1 MSSTRGGTHGSTRG
15 RRGVS
20 LVAGALVA
28 TLAGGAAAQGRDWDA
43 VEIRTT
49 HVAGPVHMI
58 QGSGGNLAVSAGG
71 DDVFLVD
78 DQFAPLTPRI
88 TAAIRAI
95 HDAPVRFVLN
105 THWHPD
111 HTGGNENLG
120 EAGAVIVAH
129 GNVRERLASEQ
140 VQILLGDRSVP
151 PSPDAAL
158 PVITFT
164 RDVTFHLNGES
175 VHVFH
180 LPRAHTDGD
189 SAVHFRGS
197 DVLHVGDVLF
207 NGAYPFIDLDSGGS
221 VEGYLA
227 AQERLLEV
235 AGPETKIVPGHGP
248 LGSRDDLRAAHA
260 MLEEVRDR
268 VRGAQTTGQ
277 SLEEF
282 LAEDRLADLDERW
295 GGGFLDARRFAT
307 ILWMDLAR

>member
-1 MSSTRGGTHGSTRG
+1 MSSIRGRMHSRARG
-15 RRGVS
+15 RREVA
-20 LVAGALVA
+20 LLAGALTA
-28 TLAGGAAAQGRDWDA
+28 MLAGGAAAQGGDWDA

-58 QGSGGNLAVSAGG
+58 EGRGGNLAVSAGPDG
-71 DDVFLVD
+71 VFLVD

-88 TAAIRAI
+88 TAAIRTLR
-95 HDAPVRFVLN
+95 DAPVRFVLN

-129 GNVRERLASEQ
+129 GNVRERLAADQ
-140 VQILLGDRSVP
+140 VQTLLRDRTVP
-151 PSPDAAL
+151 AAPEAAL

-164 RDVTFHLNGES
+164 EDVTFHLNGEA

-189 SAVHFRGS
+189 SAVHFRTS
-197 DVLHVGDVLF
+197 DVLHAGDVLF
-207 NGAYPFIDLDSGGS
+207 NGMYPFIDLDSGGS
-221 VEGYLA
+221 VEGYLT

-248 LGSRDDLRAAHA
+248 LGSHEDLRAAHA

-268 VRGAQTTGQ
+268 VRGAQATGQ

-282 LAEDRLADLDERW
+282 LAGSPLADLDERW

-307 ILWMDLAR
+307 IVWMDLTR